1 MKILEEKNKKMIL
14 LGNEAIVRG
23 ALEAGVDFGAAYPGT
38 PSSEIADTLAMV
50 ASDYNMYFEYTVN
63 EKVAMEMVAAAS
75 ASRLRAL
82 TCMKHVG
89 LNVAS
94 DAFMSIAYTG
104 VRGGLVIVTADD
116 PSMHSSQNE
125 QDNRYYS
132 LLANMPMLEP
142 SGPQECYEMAKKA
155 FAISEELEMPI
166 LMRTTTRV
174 NHTSSDVLV
183 GEVKKRQEGKGHFE
197 KDPKRFVIVPAVAYR
212 EHKELLARMER
223 AKQKS
228 EDSELN
234 FVEGSGEFG
243 IVTSGVSYLYVKE
256 AVEALGMKDK
266 IRILK
271 LGFTHPIPE
280 KKCTEFLKSCKKVL
294 IAEELEPFLE
304 TQMLALKA
312 KNDLSAE
319 IHGKDLLPRCYEFD
333 LLLVEDAIRRFA
345 GMPERESSEESMTVP
360 ARPPV
365 LCPGCP
371 HRNAYYIAKQLTKGK
386 AIFPNDIGCYTLG
399 LNDPY
404 NAADFLLCMGSSVGS
419 ACGFSKSTDQQVI
432 SFIGDS
438 TFYHAGIPALIDGI
452 HNKANFLLVVLD
464 NRTTAM
470 TGHQPTPGLPYN
482 AVAGGLPE
490 ILPEDVAKGCG
501 VKNIEVVDGNDLRA
515 LRSRMKDLINKN
527 ELGVLVVRAPC
538 ILLENRELRRRGT
551 EIKTYEIDQSLCN
564 QCGVCIGPFGC
575 PAFYREEGRIWIAD
589 DLCNGCG
596 VCTQVCGRKAINVR
610 VRE

>member
-1 MKILEEKNKKMIL
+1 MKLIEEKNRKIIL

-23 ALEAGVDFGAAYPGT
+23 ALEAGIDFGAAYPGT
-38 PSSEIADTLAMV
+38 PSSEIADTLAAV
-50 ASDYNMYFEYTVN
+50 AKDYGMYFEYTVN
-63 EKVAMEMVAAAS
+63 EKIAMEMVAAAS
-75 ASRLRAL
+75 ASGMRAL

-94 DAFMSIAYTG
+94 DPFMSIAYTG
-104 VRGGLVIVTADD
+104 VRGGLVIVSADD
-116 PSMHSSQNE
+116 PSTHSSQNE

-132 LLANMPMLEP
+132 LLANVPMLEP
-142 SGPQECYEMAKKA
+142 SSPQECYDMTREA
-155 FAISEELEMPI
+155 FSISEELSMPV

-174 NHTSSDVLV
+174 NHTSSDVLIR
-183 GEVKKRQEGKGHFE
+183 EVRKRQERLGHFE

-212 EHKELLARMER
+212 EHRELLERMEK
-223 AKQKS
+223 AKEES
-228 EDSELN
+228 ESSELN
-234 FVEGSGEFG
+234 FVEGSGDLG
-243 IVTSGVSYLYVKE
+243 IITSGVSYLYVKE
-256 AVEALGMKDK
+256 TLEALGMDA
-266 IRILK
+266 RILK

-280 KKCTEFLKSCKKVL
+280 KKCAEFMADCSRVL
-294 IAEELEPFLE
+294 VVEELEPYLE

-312 KNDLSAE
+312 KNGLGAE
-319 IHGKDLLPRCYEFD
+319 VHGKDLLPVCYEFD
-333 LLLVEDAIRRFA
+333 LALVENAIRRFA
-345 GMPERESSEESMTVP
+345 GMQSEEKRGDTVTVP

-371 HRNAYYIAKQLTKGK
+371 HRNAYYVAKQLTKGQ

-399 LNDPY
+399 LNAPY

-438 TFYHAGIPALIDGI
+438 TFYHAGIPALIDGV
-452 HNKANFLLVVLD
+452 HNRANFLLVVLD

-482 AVAGGLPE
+482 AVATELPE
-490 ILPEDVAKGCG
+490 IMPEDVARGCG
-501 VKNIEVVDGNDLRA
+501 VKNIEVVDGNNIRE
-515 LRSRMKDLINKN
+515 LRSRMRDLLNKK

-538 ILLENRELRRRGT
+538 ILVQNRELRKKGT
-551 EIKTYEIDQSLCN
+551 KVNMYEIDQDLCN
-564 QCGVCIGPFGC
+564 QCGVCVDSFAC
-575 PAFYREEGRIWIAD
+575 PAFYKEDGRVWIAD

-596 VCTQVCGRKAINVR
+596 ACGQVCGRTAIR

>member
-1 MKILEEKNKKMIL
+1 MKLIEEKNRRLIL
-14 LGNEAIVRG
+14 LGNEAVVRG
-23 ALEAGVDFGAAYPGT
+23 AMEAGIDFAAAYPGT
-38 PSSEIADTLAMV
+38 PSSEIADALAMV
-50 ASDYNMYFEYTVN
+50 AKDYGMYYEYTVN

-75 ASRLRAL
+75 ASNLKAL

-104 VRGGLVIVTADD
+104 VRGGLVIVSADD

-132 LLANMPMLEP
+132 LLANVPMLEP
-142 SGPQECYEMAKKA
+142 SSPQECYEMTKKA
-155 FAISEELEMPI
+155 FSISETLEMPV

-183 GEVKKRQEGKGHFE
+183 GEVKKREEHKGHFE

-223 AKQKS
+223 AKEMS
-228 EDSELN
+228 ESSELN
-234 FVEGSGEFG
+234 FVEGSGDTG
-243 IVTSGVSYLYVKE
+243 IITSGVSYLYVKE
-256 AVEALGMKDK
+256 AVENTGIKAK
-266 IRILK
+266 ILK
-271 LGFTHPIPE
+271 LGFTHPLPE
-280 KKCTEFLKSCKKVL
+280 KKCTEFLKECKKVL
-294 IAEELEPFLE
+294 VVEELEPFLE
-304 TQMLALKA
+304 TQILALKA
-312 KNDLSAE
+312 KNDLKAE

-333 LLLVEDAIRRFA
+333 LLLVEDAIKRFA
-345 GMPERESSEESMTVP
+345 GLMEAERRNEERINVP
-360 ARPPV
+360 PRPPV

-371 HRNAYYIAKQLTKGK
+371 HRNAYYVAKQLTRGK

-399 LNDPY
+399 LNEPY

-419 ACGFSKSTDQQVI
+419 ACGFSKSTDQAII

-452 HNKANFLLVVLD
+452 HNNANFLLVVLD

-482 AVAGGLPE
+482 AVADGLPT

-501 VKNIEVVDGNDLRA
+501 VKNVEVVDGNNIRA
-515 LRSRMKDLINKN
+515 LRSRMKDMLDKK

-538 ILLENRELRRRGT
+538 ILLENREIRRKGG
-551 EIKTYEIDQSLCN
+551 EVKIYEIDQNLCN
-564 QCGVCIGPFGC
+564 QCGICIENFGC
-575 PAFYREEGRIWIAD
+575 PAFYKEEGKIWIAD

-596 VCTQVCGRKAINVR
+596 VCLQVCGRKAIR